1 MQETARRRRA
11 VSCILLRRFSH
22 TIRKCAGRTQGTKQN
37 FSARTTALDD
47 ALGVGRCFDMTAR
60 DLTIGGRRARLW
72 VVNGYAQEGVLERII
87 AQWLAAPD
95 LTDMKTP
102 DAFLQRFVTACDAAV
117 CLKKEA
123 AVLGVFSGKT
133 LLVVDGWDGGILMDV
148 KQFPTRSIE
157 EPDTSRVLRGSHD
170 GFVENLMQNAAL
182 LRRRIRD
189 SRLTLERVQLD
200 NRSHTDVV
208 LCYMDGEADPDLL
221 AEIRENLEN
230 MQVGSI
236 AMSQESVAE
245 ALSPRQFWNPFPKVR
260 YTERPDVATACI
272 MEGDVVVMVDNSPS
286 ALLLP
291 TTLLRFTEEIN
302 DYYFPPLIGSYLQIV
317 RMAVLLLTLFVT
329 PVWYLLVKNPDTLH
343 ENLHFMLIQDESS
356 VPLILRILVVGRIF
370 AVVKMATINTP
381 DVLSNSF
388 SMIGALILGDFAV
401 QARWLVPEVLVYM
414 AFVAIANY
422 AQHSYE
428 MGYATKLCRMLLLI
442 LIWLFDLWGLLAGV
456 AAILVMMAVT
466 KPLVGKGYLYPLI
479 PFDGKKLKRLL
490 HRVPIRKDNS

>member
-1 MQETARRRRA
+1 
-11 VSCILLRRFSH
+11 
-22 TIRKCAGRTQGTKQN
+22 
-37 FSARTTALDD
+37 
-47 ALGVGRCFDMTAR
+47 
-60 DLTIGGRRARLW
+60 
-72 VVNGYAQEGVLERII
+72 
-87 AQWLAAPD
+87 
-95 LTDMKTP
+95 
-102 DAFLQRFVTACDAAV
+102 
-117 CLKKEA
+117 
-123 AVLGVFSGKT
+123 
-133 LLVVDGWDGGILMDV
+133 
-148 KQFPTRSIE
+148 
-157 EPDTSRVLRGSHD
+157 
-170 GFVENLMQNAAL
+170 MQNAAL

-221 AEIRENLEN
+221 AEIREKLEN

-343 ENLHFMLIQDESS
+343 ENLHFLLIQDEYY
-356 VPLILRILVVGRIF
+356 VPLILQLLLVELIIDVLKL
-370 AVVKMATINTP
+370 ASLNTP